1 VIKTITPQGNLD
13 ITKSAVPPSGES
25 GTVFTFTI
33 VLDPELGVN
42 NVVLTDRIPP
52 QLTNAKLLTP
62 FGGEPCCSSA
72 ETC

>member
-1 VIKTITPQGNLD
+1 VIKTVAPQGNLN

-62 FGGEPCCSSA
+62 FGGEGCCSSA
-72 ETC
+72 EAC

>member
-1 VIKTITPQGNLD
+1 VIKTVAPQGNLD
-13 ITKSAVPPSGES
+13 ITKSAVPTSGES

-42 NVVLTDRIPP
+42 DVVLNDRIPA

-62 FGGEPCCSSA
+62 FGGEWCSS
-72 ETC
+72 